1 MAGLSTG
8 ARSNLY
14 IFPRETTMTSQ
25 NRVQWVYSSKDNQEL
40 AERYDQWSKDYESDL
55 AQDFEY
61 LSPQK
66 TTEVFAKHVPK
77 DARILD
83 AGAGT
88 GLVGIILA
96 EMGYSQIVAMDLS
109 QGMLDE
115 ARKKQVYEDFHQ
127 MVMGE
132 TLDYDTDSFDA
143 VITVGVLTV
152 GHAPDN
158 SLDELV
164 RVTKP
169 NGHIVF
175 SLRPDVYEN
184 NGFREKQDKLEAQG
198 KWQLAERT
206 GEFQPMPK
214 GEPEV
219 RHRVWAYRVTG

>member
-1 MAGLSTG
+1 MS
-8 ARSNLY
+8 
-14 IFPRETTMTSQ
+14 SQ

-55 AQDFEY
+55 AEDFVY
-61 LSPQK
+61 LAPLK
-66 TTEVFAKHVPK
+66 TSEVFAKHVPK

-88 GLVGIILA
+88 GLVGVILA
-96 EMGYSQIVAMDLS
+96 EMGYGQMVAMDLS

-115 ARKKQVYEDFHQ
+115 ARKKQVYQDFHV
-127 MVMGE
+127 MVMGD

-152 GHAPDN
+152 GHAPAS

-164 RVTKP
+164 RVTRP
-169 NGHIVF
+169 GGHIVF
-175 SLRPDVYEN
+175 SLRPDVYEG
-184 NGFREKQDKLEAQG
+184 NGFREKQAELEAQG
-198 KWQLAERT
+198 RWKLAEVT
-206 GEFQPMPK
+206 DEFQPMPK

-219 RHRVWAYRVTG
+219 THRVWVYQVSG

>member
-1 MAGLSTG
+1 MSSL
-8 ARSNLY
+8 
-14 IFPRETTMTSQ
+14 
-25 NRVQWVYSSKDNQEL
+25 NRVQWVYSSKDNREL
-40 AERYDQWSKDYESDL
+40 AERYDQWSMDYEKDL
-55 AQDFEY
+55 ATDFEY
-61 LSPQK
+61 LAPQMSA
-66 TTEVFAKHVPK
+66 EVLAKHVPR

-88 GLVGIILA
+88 GLVGVCLA
-96 EMGYSQIVAMDLS
+96 ELGYGRMVAMDLS

-115 ARKKQVYEDFHQ
+115 AQKKQVYEDFHQ

-152 GHAPDN
+152 GHAPAS

-169 NGHIVF
+169 NGYIVF

-184 NGFREKQDKLEAQG
+184 NGFRERQDELEAQG
-198 KWQLAERT
+198 KWQLVERT
-206 GEFQPMPK
+206 EEFQPMPK

-219 RHRVWAYRVTG
+219 THRVWAYRVTA